1 MNPAN
6 PAEILPGLRPGSRV
20 LILRLRSLGDV
31 VMLTPALAALHSAR
45 PDLRITVAVEPAF
58 AAVLEGNP
66 ALSEILLVGSFL
78 QTVVEIR
85 QRRFPVVFNQHGG
98 PRSAYMTAL
107 SGAPVRVC
115 WKHCRLGVVYNVR
128 VPGAEHFFGRRKVH
142 TVEHRLTQFYWA
154 GLERGPIPP
163 ARVYPQADAVASVA
177 AKLQRSGLRPEQPY
191 AVMHPGAAYFT
202 KRWAADK
209 FAEIARW
216 LREERGI
223 VPVIRLGPGERDTA
237 VAMKKQFAPH
247 SIVFEPDALDLRE
260 VIALMARAR
269 LFVGNDSGPA
279 HLASAAGRPAVV
291 IFGSTDSATW
301 RPWQTAHRVVQNDFP
316 CNPCRGDRCY
326 AFDEPR
332 CILSVTLEQVRGA
345 CEALLDT
352 APATVAALLSVESL
366 KPQKDS

>member
-6 PAEILPGLRPGSRV
+6 PAEILPGLPLGSSV

-31 VMLTPALAALHSAR
+31 VMLTPALAALHHAR
-45 PDLRITVAVEPAF
+45 PDLRVTVAVEPAF

-66 ALSEILLVGSFL
+66 AVSEILLVGSFL
-78 QTVVEIR
+78 QTVGEIR
-85 QRRFPVVFNQHGG
+85 RRRFPVVFNQHGG
-98 PRSAYMTAL
+98 PTSAYFSAL
-107 SGAPVRVC
+107 SGAPARVC
-115 WKHCRLGVVYNVR
+115 WEDCQFGFVHNVR
-128 VPGAEHFFGRRKVH
+128 VPGAEHFFGPRKVH
-142 TVEHRLTQFYWA
+142 TVEHRMTQFYWT

-163 ARVYPQADAVASVA
+163 ARVFPQADATASVLQ
-177 AKLQRSGLRPEQPY
+177 KLEERGLRSEQPY

-209 FAEIARW
+209 FAGIARW

-223 VPVIRLGPGERDTA
+223 VPVIRLGPGESRA
-237 VAMKKQFAPH
+237 AAAMKQQFGPH
-247 SIVFEPDALDLRE
+247 CIIFEPDALDLRE
-260 VIALMARAR
+260 VIALISRAR

-279 HLASAAGRPAVV
+279 HLATAGGRPSVV

-301 RPWQTAHRVVQNDFP
+301 RPWQNEHRVVQNDFP

-332 CILSVTLEQVRGA
+332 CILSVTVEQVQEA
-345 CEALLDT
+345 CEALLDA
-352 APATVAALLSVESL
+352 APAPVAAVLPFESL
-366 KPQKDS
+366 KPQKGS